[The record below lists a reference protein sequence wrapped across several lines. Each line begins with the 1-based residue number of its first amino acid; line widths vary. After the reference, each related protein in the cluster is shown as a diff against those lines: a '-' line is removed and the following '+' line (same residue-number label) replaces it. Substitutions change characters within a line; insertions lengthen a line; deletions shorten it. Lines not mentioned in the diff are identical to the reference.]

1 MLMPKR
7 TKHRKQ
13 HRGRMK
19 GLAKGARELHFGDYG
34 LVALEPCWLTNR
46 QMEAARVAIVRHL
59 RRGGKTWFRV
69 FPDKPYTKRPA
80 ETRMGSGKGSVEGWV
95 AVVKRGRVIM
105 ELAGVPEDAALE
117 ALRRASHKLPIKT
130 KIVIRASQKE
140 VVLENGSN
148 GTVDAAAPGM
158 AEEVIHADASVAT
171 EAVMETEAVSET
183 ETTADAPAP
192 EVSSE
197 VSVETGDETTEEPV
211 AEAVAEVAEEPAAD
225 APAETG
231 TEEEKSHEIDEA

>member
-19 GLAKGARELHFGDYG
+19 GVAKGARELNFGDYG

-46 QMEAARVAIVRHL
+46 QMEAARVAIVRYL

-105 ELAGVPEDAALE
+105 ELGGVSEALAME
-117 ALRRASHKLPIKT
+117 ALRRASQKLPIRV
-130 KIVIRASQKE
+130 KIISRAAQTTHTEHATDTGGDIEMSTAKIE
-140 VVLENGSN
+140 PERTMPVVE
-148 GTVDAAAPGM
+148 M
-158 AEEVIHADASVAT
+158 
-171 EAVMETEAVSET
+171 M
-183 ETTADAPAP
+183 ETTAAEEMVEEVPAIAEDEEAPA
-192 EVSSE
+192 
-197 VSVETGDETTEEPV
+197 EEITPVV
-211 AEAVAEVAEEPAAD
+211 AEAETTAQEEVTD
-225 APAETG
+225 ET
-231 TEEEKSHEIDEA
+231 DES